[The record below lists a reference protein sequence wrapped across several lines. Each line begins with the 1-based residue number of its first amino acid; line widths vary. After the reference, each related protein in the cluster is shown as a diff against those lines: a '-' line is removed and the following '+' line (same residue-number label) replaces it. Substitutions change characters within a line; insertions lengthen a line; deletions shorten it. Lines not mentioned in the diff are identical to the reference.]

1 MIEAILR
8 DKGMNIAEFNELYKD
23 LPSQMFK
30 IKVANRALFQTT
42 FDESKLVEPLSL
54 QSFID
59 KVVEQCPGSRAF
71 VRPSGTEDVLR
82 LYVEAESLA
91 GVDQVANEILT
102 EIDARYRL

>member
-1 MIEAILR
+1 MLDKKETAQGKKLYAFLRLSNIYVGDAIANLLMIEAILR

-54 QSFID
+54 
-59 KVVEQCPGSRAF
+59 
-71 VRPSGTEDVLR
+71 
-82 LYVEAESLA
+82 
-91 GVDQVANEILT
+91 
-102 EIDARYRL
+102 